1 MKRFASTSCS
11 SFHRTS
17 RPGLRRAGFSLAEL
31 MVVIVI
37 LGLLAT
43 IVVPNVMKYL
53 FASNQTKVKSDIS
66 AIVTA
71 IDSYRVDNGGRAPES
86 LDALTQP
93 DSNGNSYVK
102 AIPDDPWKNA
112 YVYEPPSAG
121 NDYVVKS
128 YGRDGQPGG
137 QGEDADIDNLS
148 ILKSSKAN

>member
-1 MKRFASTSCS
+1 M
-11 SFHRTS
+11 
-17 RPGLRRAGFSLAEL
+17 
-31 MVVIVI
+31 IVI

-66 AIVTA
+66 ALVTA

-86 LDALTQP
+86 MEALTQL
-93 DSNGNSYVK
+93 DTNGNSYVK
-102 AIPDDPWKNA
+102 VIPDDPWRNA
-112 YVYEPPSAG
+112 YVYEPPGAG
-121 NDYVVKS
+121 HDYIVKS

-148 ILKSSKAN
+148 MLKSTKPN

>member
-1 MKRFASTSCS
+1 MKNLSTLPR
-11 SFHRTS
+11 RT
-17 RPGLRRAGFSLAEL
+17 RAAGFSLAEL

-53 FASNQTKVKSDIS
+53 FKSNETKVKTDIS
-66 AIVTA
+66 AMVNA
-71 IDSYRVDNGGRAPES
+71 VDSYMVENGGKAPES

-93 DSNGNSYVK
+93 DENGNSFIKVL
-102 AIPDDPWKNA
+102 PQDPWKNN

-121 NDYVVKS
+121 QPYMIKS

-137 QGEDADIDNLS
+137 QGEDADIDNVS
-148 ILKSSKAN
+148 MLKGKPQ